1 MSIKTKKVM
10 ASFAAAVTVLALS
23 SAVSAPAMAAGDPP
37 QDAVIKLISPILT
50 PENTSRAV
58 LNQQLADG
66 WVASDWFGTGLLF
79 QVAFAPT
86 SSTIVLTYNVT
97 DKNGKILVGQDVKL
111 RMNKGYSTSTAKVQ
125 VDDKVAIGV
134 HKPNSA
140 DQAQVT
146 HKTDAFGNVTF
157 VVKNL
162 NNPGEGEPEPESLT
176 AKPNFGPK
184 GLNDLHAQFLPEV
197 AGEKP
202 DHSVIT
208 EFHYYDPKTPVVA
221 SPVTKPTIRL
231 VSPVLN
237 DANSIHR
244 EDQEKIFSVDNPWY
258 AKGIDFRQAYVQTG
272 SAINLVYKV
281 TDDNGKALP
290 NTTVK
295 LRVNKADSS
304 SKAGMTDGKTATDPS
319 KDSSKGN
326 DQAILTGTT
335 DAFGFVLFSLKNTDK
350 KGEPIPATLTTP
362 VPTTNGVFSQ
372 IYPEISG
379 QATDIADMV
388 EFHFVGDVAVPA
400 APPSTA
406 VSVKATSSKATV
418 KGKTVYSMIV
428 AVTNASGK
436 TATISI
442 TGNKKVTEK
451 IAVANQA
458 FKYTVTAGKKTVS
471 VVIAGKTYKSTVTVK
486 QKVTPAKP

>member
-1 MSIKTKKVM
+1 
-10 ASFAAAVTVLALS
+10 
-23 SAVSAPAMAAGDPP
+23 
-37 QDAVIKLISPILT
+37 
-50 PENTSRAV
+50 
-58 LNQQLADG
+58 
-66 WVASDWFGTGLLF
+66 
-79 QVAFAPT
+79 
-86 SSTIVLTYNVT
+86 
-97 DKNGKILVGQDVKL
+97 
-111 RMNKGYSTSTAKVQ
+111 MNKGHSNSSAIIQ
-125 VDDKVAIGV
+125 IDDKVTTGV
-134 HKPNSA
+134 HRPPSA

-157 VVKNL
+157 VMKNL
-162 NNPGEGEPEPESLT
+162 DKPGTGEPEPESMT
-176 AKPNFGPK
+176 AKPNISAD
-184 GLNDLHAQFLPEV
+184 GLNDLHAQVLPEV

-237 DANSIHR
+237 DTNSIHR
-244 EDQEKIFSVDNPWY
+244 EDQEKIFSVDNSWY

-362 VPTTNGVFSQ
+362 VPTSNGVFSQ
-372 IYPEISG
+372 IYPEITG

-388 EFHFVGDVAVPA
+388 EFHFIGDEIVPA
-400 APPSTA
+400 APASTA

-428 AVTNASGK
+428 AVANASGK

-486 QKVTPAKP
+486 